1 MASANAKKGAGNMTS
16 KLWISFA
23 RMGNFLVC
31 IAVMIISSGQ
41 ASAARSDETISPSTV
56 LMNESLFKNLS
67 ESFSQ
72 KELDH
77 ATVSLNRSK
86 RQSLNLQQLALLA
99 GLNNAGVNANPVPAA
114 VGLNTSNNGAA
125 KQTTEGK
132 HFKDFNEI
140 SFSKKDPKYMV
151 TNKVHICLQHKVNH
165 NYLHNKIKDK
175 LV

>member
-1 MASANAKKGAGNMTS
+1 MIHQLKMASVNAKKGAGNMTS

-23 RMGNFLVC
+23 RMGTFLVC

-99 GLNNAGVNANPVPAA
+99 GLNNAGVNANPANAA
-114 VGLNTSNNGAA
+114 AATAGLNTSNNGAA

-132 HFKDFNEI
+132 HFKDYNEI
-140 SFSKKDPKYMV
+140 SFSKKYPKYLV
-151 TNKVHICLQHKVNH
+151 TT
-165 NYLHNKIKDK
+165 
-175 LV
+175 